1 MLFRSPR
8 DRRGRCSSVCG
19 YVATGTF
26 LPYCRYR
33 HTRRD
38 RSSAERLS
46 TPTGIARMPGDEPGS
61 PGRTVAGQQFNL
73 VHWTDMPL
81 GGHFAAIEVPDLL
94 AADLKTFAGLLTL

>member
-1 MLFRSPR
+1 
-8 DRRGRCSSVCG
+8 
-19 YVATGTF
+19 
-26 LPYCRYR
+26 
-33 HTRRD
+33 
-38 RSSAERLS
+38 
-46 TPTGIARMPGDEPGS
+46 MPGDEPGS